1 MKTIFTAPNDRVC
14 SMRNPLGSFSLINP
28 FDAGVLHF
36 FNQFAQRSPAFDK
49 FVNLVT
55 NDFLLRG
62 GVVTSMLWWAWFRQG
77 SNKIRDR
84 EIILSGSFSALV
96 AVSACRGLVN
106 SLPFRPR
113 PIDVPSLHFVIP
125 IGFEAFGVIHWSSF
139 PSDHAVLYF
148 ALATTIFLVSRRAG
162 IFAYCFA
169 FLVVCMPRI
178 YLGLH
183 YPSDVLAG
191 ELIGVGAACL
201 FARKTIREAVAGPL
215 LHWLEVAPGS
225 FYGCFYLGSFVLAT
239 NVDSLRIMSSFALQI
254 LANHLH
260 HAH

>member
-1 MKTIFTAPNDRVC
+1 MIERKSTRSF
-14 SMRNPLGSFSLINP
+14 PLVNP

-36 FNQFAQRSPAFDK
+36 FNQFAQKSPAFDK

-62 GVVTSMLWWAWFRQG
+62 GVVTSMLWWAWFRKSG
-77 SNKIRDR
+77 NPTKDR
-84 EIILSGSFSALV
+84 EIILSGCFSALV
-96 AVSACRGLVN
+96 AVSMVRGLVL

-113 PIDVPSLHFVIP
+113 PIDVPSLHFKLP

-148 ALATTIFLVSRRAG
+148 AIATTIFLVSRKAG

-169 FLVVCMPRI
+169 FLVVCMPRV

-183 YPSDVLAG
+183 YPTDILVG
-191 ELIGVGAACL
+191 EVIGVAAACV
-201 FARKTIREAVAGPL
+201 FARKAIRQAVAGPL
-215 LHWLEVAPGS
+215 LHWLDADPGS

-239 NVDSLRIMSSFALQI
+239 NVDSLRVMSGFFMQL
-254 LANHLH
+254 LVNHLH